1 MLSDH
6 FVFAVVQFRIGRL
19 ERPSEF
25 AVCCSLARVDLRT
38 SGMSVHDD
46 FQPSRDLNRVRNI
59 GRGFSLCGCLS
70 CCGCKP

>member
-25 AVCCSLARVDLRT
+25 AVCRSRARVDLRT
-38 SGMSVHDD
+38 SGMSVHNDL
-46 FQPSRDLNRVRNI
+46 QSRRDLNRVRNI

-70 CCGCKP
+70 FYGCEP